1 MLDIRNGSLI
11 LLNDSFEWEGKF
23 TKELSGIA
31 RLSKKI
37 QSRNL

>member
-23 TKELSGIA
+23 TKERTIRYSLTI
-31 RLSKKI
+31 
-37 QSRNL
+37 

>member
-23 TKELSGIA
+23 TRQGTNY
-31 RLSKKI
+31 
-37 QSRNL
+37 QV